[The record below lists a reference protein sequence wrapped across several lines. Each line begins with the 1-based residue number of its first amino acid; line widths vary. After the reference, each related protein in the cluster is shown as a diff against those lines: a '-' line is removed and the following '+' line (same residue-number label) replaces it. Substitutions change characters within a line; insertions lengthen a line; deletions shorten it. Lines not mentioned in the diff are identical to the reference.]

1 MRVLTIHVKMVQ
13 HVEVPA
19 IHTLA
24 LALVVI
30 QEHFVKHV
38 KFLFLNV
45 SKKKIN
51 IEIKIQVA
59 VYKIHVILVLFV

>member
-13 HVEVPA
+13 HVKIPA
-19 IHTLA
+19 IHIFA
-24 LALVVI
+24 LALLAT
-30 QEHFVKHV
+30 QELIVKHV
-38 KFLFLNV
+38 KFFFLNV

-59 VYKIHVILVLFV
+59 VQIILV